1 FALHVLEL
9 FGPRYTNAFD
19 CLLLMVFA
27 SPVILLTSVYT
38 TDLRVGKRFRPIFY
52 ITAISSAFTLLAAY
66 LLLPSMG
73 IVGAAIG
80 FVAGQVP
87 AIPLHT
93 LGKRRTAR
101 ASSGR
106 VLAARLAERRNRAF
120 RPGWHTGWSRL
131 SAAALAPH

>member
-38 TDLRVGKRFRPIFY
+38 TDLRVGKRVRPIFY

-80 FVAGQVP
+80 FVAGQVL
-87 AIPLHT
+87 AIPLYMPE
-93 LGKRRTAR
+93 KRRLVRAR
-101 ASSGR
+101 PGR
-106 VLAARLAERRNRAF
+106 VVASCHAVQRF
-120 RPGWHTGWSRL
+120 WTFPTVVPPGW
-131 SAAALAPH
+131 

>member
-80 FVAGQVP
+80 FVAGPGVAHPRDHPQARRSAP
-87 AIPLHT
+87 AGP
-93 LGKRRTAR
+93 
-101 ASSGR
+101 
-106 VLAARLAERRNRAF
+106 
-120 RPGWHTGWSRL
+120 RPPP
-131 SAAALAPH
+131 AAAQAEPRRHGRPTTRSHARTLLSRRSLQP